1 MFSSCNPYITI
12 YLSNLNRF
20 TPEQLTIY
28 QIVLNVQMACISI
41 CTEGKNLDTVYGIM
55 LHLFAQELEKTD
67 VFLEKPTAKQI
78 FQVFQLLL
86 FFVDVA

>member
-1 MFSSCNPYITI
+1 
-12 YLSNLNRF
+12 
-20 TPEQLTIY
+20 
-28 QIVLNVQMACISI
+28 MACISI

-78 FQVFQLLL
+78 FQVFLLL
-86 FFVDVA
+86 HFFVDVAYGVKMVSIHKNNIFNV